1 MLRRI
6 ETMEGYSIA
15 ATDGLIGHVKDFYFD
30 DAAWV
35 VRYLI
40 VETGRGLAHRKVLIS
55 PLSVGEPNWNSR
67 TFPVSISQGQV
78 KGSPDIDTDKPVS
91 RQHEESLLRLSRDI
105 TCMRRT
111 ERLAMS
117 AGSWWMLRLG
127 RFDIWL

>member
-40 VETGRGLAHRKVLIS
+40 VETGRGLAHRKVLVSPS
-55 PLSVGEPNWNSR
+55 PLA
-67 TFPVSISQGQV
+67 
-78 KGSPDIDTDKPVS
+78 SPIGTAG
-91 RQHEESLLRLSRDI
+91 RFR
-105 TCMRRT
+105 C
-111 ERLAMS
+111 RLA
-117 AGSWWMLRLG
+117 RD
-127 RFDIWL
+127 R